1 MLLCFVRFEEGAY
14 RSMKLKYGLSNR
26 AHVTQMDDVFSLR
39 TCLTWFDMLL
49 ASLDCYCWAIGQAL
63 VTPDILSGKTI

>member
-1 MLLCFVRFEEGAY
+1 
-14 RSMKLKYGLSNR
+14 
-26 AHVTQMDDVFSLR
+26 MDDVFSLR

-63 VTPDILSGKTI
+63 VTPDILSGKTIYADASEAKCSNLYEYFVTFVFNYFN